1 MRRRTSDEG
10 DFASMNFRTASR
22 SWSCSSENVNV
33 MLSPSSSRLTR
44 EPEHPLTDDV
54 VLDLAGARVDRLCP
68 ADHEDA
74 LRLVEDVLPAPLA
87 PGEKPVRAAN
97 VPRGLAQAPGPPAP
111 TQPSHAP
118 PR

>member
-74 LRLVEDVLPAPLA
+74 LRLVQDVLPARLA
-87 PGEKPVRAAN
+87 RYEKPVGAENAH
-97 VPRGLAQAPGPPAP
+97 RGLAAAAVPRAPMQLTG
-111 TQPSHAP
+111 
-118 PR
+118 